1 MKAYSQDL
9 RQRILQTVDEGKT
22 QAQAACLLKVS
33 ETTVKR
39 YVRQRRERGHVR
51 PKPIPGRPPTKR
63 APLEAQLQPQLEK
76 QPDATLQEHCDT
88 WEAKAGIKVSISTMS
103 RAIEH
108 LKWTRKKT
116 VRAKDAGERQQSS
129 VPLRSGDKPGSSAL
143 LMKLACLKGSM
154 ILFSFIAR

>member
-22 QAQAACLLKVS
+22 QAQAASLLKVS
-33 ETTVKR
+33 EPTVKR
-39 YVRQRRERGHVR
+39 YVRQRREKGHVR

-63 APLEAQLQPQLEK
+63 APLEAQLPPQLEK

-108 LKWTRKKT
+108 LKWTRKKKSFKP
-116 VRAKDAGERQQSS
+116 VREKKRNAVNGENKHKSLMRGNSS
-129 VPLRSGDKPGSSAL
+129 
-143 LMKLACLKGSM
+143 
-154 ILFSFIAR
+154 F

>member
-9 RQRILQTVDEGKT
+9 RERLLQTVDEGKT
-22 QAQAACLLKVS
+22 QAETAHLLKVS

-39 YVRQRRERGHVR
+39 YVRQRREKGHVR

-108 LKWTRKKT
+108 LQWTRKKKSFKQ
-116 VRAKDAGERQQSS
+116 VREKKRNEGNGENTHKSLMRGNSS
-129 VPLRSGDKPGSSAL
+129 
-143 LMKLACLKGSM
+143 
-154 ILFSFIAR
+154 F

>member
-39 YVRQRRERGHVR
+39 YIRQRRERGHVR

-103 RAIEH
+103 RAIQH
-108 LKWTRKKT
+108 LQWTRKKKYSKP
-116 VRAKDAGERQQSS
+116 VREKKRNAANGENTHKSWMRGNSS
-129 VPLRSGDKPGSSAL
+129 
-143 LMKLACLKGSM
+143 
-154 ILFSFIAR
+154 F

>member
-88 WEAKAGIKVSISTMS
+88 WEAKAGSKISISTMS
-103 RAIEH
+103 RAIQH
-108 LKWTRKKT
+108 LQWTRKKKYSKP
-116 VRAKDAGERQQSS
+116 VKEKKRNAANGENRQKSWMRGNSS
-129 VPLRSGDKPGSSAL
+129 
-143 LMKLACLKGSM
+143 
-154 ILFSFIAR
+154 F

>member
-1 MKAYSQDL
+1 MKPYSQDL

-22 QAQAACLLKVS
+22 QAQAAALFKVS

-39 YVRQRRERGHVR
+39 YVRQRREKGHVR

-63 APLEAQLQPQLEK
+63 APLEAQLQPQLEQ

-108 LKWTRKKT
+108 LKWTRKKKFFKP
-116 VRAKDAGERQQSS
+116 VREKKRNAANGENKHKSLTR
-129 VPLRSGDKPGSSAL
+129 AN
-143 LMKLACLKGSM
+143 
-154 ILFSFIAR
+154 SFF